1 MAYSSIMGAEE
12 APEQPSGRGADVLG
26 PSDNSDTGS
35 DTIGTH
41 EAHADSD
48 AVGTGERASV
58 GPEDLEEGADI
69 MPDRVVDASG
79 AGFPEADVDAQEFT
93 DIDADA
99 DADEPIDDLDEDAGA
114 S

>member
-1 MAYSSIMGAEE
+1 MAYSSILGADD
-12 APEQPSGRGADVLG
+12 APEEPAGRSADVLG

-48 AVGTGERASV
+48 SAGTGERASV
-58 GPEDLEEGADI
+58 AQDSFEEGGDI
-69 MPDRVVDASG
+69 MPDRVLAPASG
-79 AGFPEADVDAQEFT
+79 EGFPQVDVDAQELT

-99 DADEPIDDLDEDAGA
+99 PPADLDEDAGA